1 MNDLDPPESDQPDD
15 SWMPAGPAAAP
26 ARKAPARPRNVTPL
40 RPLDKLAAELDD
52 APVAAT
58 PTTPRPGAAPDAG
71 TPFDGDGNPAPPPPR
86 RPSRPHG
93 EIWDGCPVKALGVN
107 GSTSYFLDVLG
118 QLRAVGKLER
128 MTIMHL
134 FGHRYEALCNAFPQ
148 FDKDMKRKA
157 GKFEGDGA
165 AATMTQA
172 AAEKGLFDPEGAVRG
187 VGAWTDDDGAL
198 VYHLGKQLI
207 IAGDA
212 QDPCTHQ
219 GRIYPSFPPIPAP
232 ALAVKGA
239 GPASAILEDFATWQW
254 ERPDIDPFVMLGT
267 VGVQM
272 MGGAL
277 DWRPASWLTGPPGS
291 GKSGLQRAILGLHG
305 GEKGLLQS
313 ADATARGI
321 AALLGSSTTLPVAM
335 DEIEPDDHDSAKAKA
350 IVELARIAS
359 SGGTWVRGSSDQ
371 KGSTGQLRSAFMFSS
386 VLIPGILRSQD
397 RQRLIILNLNPF
409 PEGAKPPDMRAET
422 WRTRGAAL
430 KRIIIDRWPQWAAR
444 LEGWRAAFADHGIT
458 GRHAD
463 NWATTVAMAD
473 LIQSE
478 AAPSSEILTGW
489 AAKIS
494 AHIKTTFAEIG
505 TDADDVL
512 THLTS
517 MPYMLEGGR
526 EQYTIAQWIQ
536 VAAGLPGAPTGILN
550 SFSNDADGNEARANA
565 ANSKLAKLMLRVIRP
580 KRAGEGEPI
589 LFVGD
594 KPVQGLKQLFQN
606 TQWAGG
612 AWGQSLRR
620 VKGARFGRELPA
632 RKLAGIES
640 RGVEIPL
647 SSMPGLAAFPADKDQ
662 AAPTN
667 AAAPSGQYTP
677 EDFA

>member
-1 MNDLDPPESDQPDD
+1 MNDLDPPETNQPDD
-15 SWMPAGPAAAP
+15 SWMPDVAAAP
-26 ARKAPARPRNVTPL
+26 ATRKAPARPRNVTPL
-40 RPLDKLAAELDD
+40 RPLDKLAAELDG
-52 APVAAT
+52 APVEAT
-58 PTTPRPGAAPDAG
+58 PKTPRPGSDPQDSAPPDR
-71 TPFDGDGNPAPPPPR
+71 GDPPPPR
-86 RPSRPHG
+86 GRPGRPRG

-107 GSTSYFLDVLG
+107 GATSYFLDVLG

-134 FGHRYEALCNAFPQ
+134 FGDRYEALCNAFPQ
-148 FDKDMKRKA
+148 FDKSEKRKK
-157 GKFEGDGA
+157 GKFEGDA
-165 AATMTQA
+165 AAAAMTQA

-187 VGAWTDDDGAL
+187 VGAWTDDDGQL
-198 VYHLGKQLI
+198 VYHLGKRLI
-207 IAGDA
+207 IAGEDA
-212 QDPCTHQ
+212 EPTTHQ
-219 GRIYPSFPPIPAP
+219 GRIYPSFPSIPAP
-232 ALAVKGA
+232 ALSVKGA
-239 GPASAILEDFATWQW
+239 GPAAAILEDFATWQW
-254 ERPDIDPFVMLGT
+254 DRPDIDPFIMLGT

-272 MGGAL
+272 IGGAL

-291 GKSGLQRAILGLHG
+291 GKSALQRAILGLHG

-409 PEGAKPPDMRAET
+409 AEGAKPPDMRAET
-422 WRTRGAAL
+422 WRNRGAAL
-430 KRIIIDRWPQWAAR
+430 KRIIIDRWPGWAGR

-473 LIQSE
+473 LLQSE
-478 AAPSSEILTGW
+478 AHPTAEVLTGW

-494 AHIKTTFAEIG
+494 AHIKATLGEIG

-512 THLTS
+512 THLMS

-526 EQYTIAQWIQ
+526 EQYTIAQWVQ
-536 VAAGLPGAPTGILN
+536 VAGGLDGAPEGLLSQFNTEDL
-550 SFSNDADGNEARANA
+550 DGKNRRPAVANA
-565 ANSKLAKLMLRVIRP
+565 KLAKLMLKVVAERG
-580 KRAGEGEPI
+580 AEPF

-594 KPVQGLKQLFQN
+594 KPVQGLKQLFQG

-612 AWGQSLRR
+612 AWSQSLRR
-620 VKGARFGRELPA
+620 VRGARYGKATASRT
-632 RKLAGIES
+632 LAGIAS

-647 SSMPGLAAFPADKDQ
+647 SSIPGLAFLPQDRDR
-662 AAPTN
+662 AAPVN
-667 AAAPSGQYTP
+667 APTSSSGYGG

>member
-1 MNDLDPPESDQPDD
+1 MNDLDPPATDQPDD
-15 SWMPAGPAAAP
+15 AWMPAARDPGPLATA
-26 ARKAPARPRNVTPL
+26 ARPKAKVTPL
-40 RPLDKLAAELDD
+40 RPLDKLAAEFDD
-52 APVAAT
+52 APVAAE
-58 PTTPRPGAAPDAG
+58 PASPRPDAAAPDTG
-71 TPFDGDGNPAPPPPR
+71 PAPPPPR

-93 EIWDGCPVKALGVN
+93 DIWDGCPVKALGKY
-107 GSTSYFLDVLG
+107 GDTSYFLDVLG
-118 QLRAVGKLER
+118 QMRAVTKLDR
-128 MTIMHL
+128 SKIMDL
-134 FGHRYEALCNAFPQ
+134 FGDRYEALCNAFPQ
-148 FDKDMKRKA
+148 FDKDMKRRNRR
-157 GKFEGDGA
+157 FEGDA
-165 AATMTQA
+165 AAAAMTEA
-172 AAEKGLFDPEGAVRG
+172 IGEKGLFDPEGAVRG
-187 VGAWTDDDGAL
+187 VGAWTDDDGQL
-198 VYHLGKQLI
+198 VYHLGKSLI
-207 IAGDA
+207 IAGEA
-212 QDPCTHQ
+212 QDPTTHQ
-219 GRIYPSFPPIPAP
+219 GRIYPSFPSIPAP
-232 ALAVKGA
+232 ALSVKGA
-239 GPASAILEDFATWQW
+239 GPAAAILEDFATWQW
-254 ERPDIDPFVMLGT
+254 DRPDIDPFVMLGT

-277 DWRPASWLTGPPGS
+277 DWRPASWLTGPPGA
-291 GKSGLQRAILGLHG
+291 GKSALQRAILGLHG

-430 KRIIIDRWPQWAAR
+430 KRIIIDRWPQWAGR
-444 LEGWRAAFADHGIT
+444 LEGWRAAFAENGIT

-473 LIQSE
+473 LIQSAE
-478 AAPSSEILTGW
+478 APTSEVLTGW
-489 AAKIS
+489 ATKIS
-494 AHIKTTFAEIG
+494 AHIKATFSEIG

-512 THLTS
+512 TYLTS

-536 VAAGLPGAPTGILN
+536 VAARLPAAPIGILN
-550 SFSNDADGNEARANA
+550 SYSGDEDGQAMRAKMANE
-565 ANSKLAKLMLRVIRP
+565 KLSKLMLRVIAP
-580 KRAGEGEPI
+580 KRQGEGEPV

-594 KPVQGLKQLFQN
+594 KPVQGLKQLFQGS
-606 TQWAGG
+606 QWAGG

-620 VKGARFGRELPA
+620 VKGARYGRELPS

-647 SSMPGLAAFPADKDQ
+647 SSMPGLASFPADRAKE
-662 AAPTN
+662 APLN
-667 AAAPSGQYTP
+667 AVSPSGQYGP
-677 EDFA
+677 EDYA